1 MSRSAPPPPPE
12 LDDEDEAETPPF
24 VHAWTTAADAPAPV
38 TRAPR
43 SIFDMGAVIKAA
55 GKMAK
60 RGRFGAGSGFKVTA
74 PASPYPEQAP
84 TVERAAEVVR
94 VAGARYP
101 SNRWDD
107 AREERER
114 ERRARQR
121 PPKPVKKAKTRGKKL
136 LELIGNDSE
145 D

>member
-1 MSRSAPPPPPE
+1 MSRSAPQPPLG
-12 LDDEDEAETPPF
+12 LDDEDDAETPPF
-24 VHAWTTAADAPAPV
+24 VHAWTAAADAPAPV

-43 SIFDMGAVIKAA
+43 SIFDMVSVIKAA

-60 RGRFGAGSGFKVTA
+60 RGRFGAASGFKVT
-74 PASPYPEQAP
+74 PTTSPYPEQAP
-84 TVERAAEVVR
+84 TVERADGVVR

-121 PPKPVKKAKTRGKKL
+121 PPKPVKKAKTRGKKVRQWDG
-136 LELIGNDSE
+136 EGIE
-145 D
+145 